1 MGSNNYTASGDRA
14 GLGNSQATQRHERL
28 FISPV
33 PLTVRLRKKYYR
45 LTQVATYLKK
55 IDYSLIDFRYL
66 RFLVVSDTEILV
78 LCFRES
84 FLFRGYNV
92 LK

>member
-14 GLGNSQATQRHERL
+14 GLGNSQATQRHESLRL

-45 LTQVATYLKK
+45 LVYLIMSSNVNK
-55 IDYSLIDFRYL
+55 IQNYCIDNPQL
-66 RFLVVSDTEILV
+66 TTHNPQL
-78 LCFRES
+78 
-84 FLFRGYNV
+84 
-92 LK
+92 